1 MSVYRA
7 LHRKEVEMQRDTLK
21 DLSFWR
27 SHKTKENR
35 FQFPRTGSCGKVSKW
50 GKIREDR
57 ADLVRFVMQ
66 TEVSTISDDKIVS
79 SLPGTGEGGG
89 HPHKG
94 IRQMEEGRVFLFA
107 ASQSPQLEITL
118 MPK

>member
-1 MSVYRA
+1 
-7 LHRKEVEMQRDTLK
+7 
-21 DLSFWR
+21 
-27 SHKTKENR
+27 
-35 FQFPRTGSCGKVSKW
+35 
-50 GKIREDR
+50 
-57 ADLVRFVMQ
+57 MQ